1 MSAQE
6 SEKEKAKAQGQ
17 IRSGQDG
24 LRSVLPFSSNDAKFM
39 PFSANPALAAIMQA
53 SRPEEAEGM
62 RRWLLRVEAAIH
74 EWIVRRCFL
83 DCSEEEAI
91 ARCAAYRSLGRGWF
105 IVQLLP
111 QKKFKFWWEEIAQ
124 IEGKRAAEID
134 ELRERM
140 DLGDI
145 RHFTRG
151 FVCHNE
157 LVFYI
162 RGISHPTNPSAR
174 APSIRIM
181 KWDPTFRRT
190 DLWTGGSEWLE
201 SELRTPVPSQQE
213 RTEHAATSERNRR
226 RKERQRSKQKQAA
239 AAAAAAAAEAAA
251 SEGDKPGEA
260 PRRLAE
266 SKEQAQFEELL
277 QSMKSLGGG
286 ERSPSA
292 GGDGGSATRG
302 TKVDSGGDV
311 LS

>member
-1 MSAQE
+1 MAPRRAAVLC
-6 SEKEKAKAQGQ
+6 SEAAARVG
-17 IRSGQDG
+17 ILVASLLLSSDSHSSVP
-24 LRSVLPFSSNDAKFM
+24 SVLPFSSNDAKFM

-53 SRPEEAEGM
+53 SRREEAEGM

-162 RGISHPTNPSAR
+162 RGS
-174 APSIRIM
+174 
-181 KWDPTFRRT
+181 
-190 DLWTGGSEWLE
+190 
-201 SELRTPVPSQQE
+201 
-213 RTEHAATSERNRR
+213 TS
-226 RKERQRSKQKQAA
+226 AA
-239 AAAAAAAAEAAA
+239 AVGRRAA
-251 SEGDKPGEA
+251 SGV
-260 PRRLAE
+260 
-266 SKEQAQFEELL
+266 
-277 QSMKSLGGG
+277 
-286 ERSPSA
+286 SA
-292 GGDGGSATRG
+292 H
-302 TKVDSGGDV
+302 
-311 LS
+311 LPL

>member
-1 MSAQE
+1 
-6 SEKEKAKAQGQ
+6 
-17 IRSGQDG
+17 
-24 LRSVLPFSSNDAKFM
+24 
-39 PFSANPALAAIMQA
+39 
-53 SRPEEAEGM
+53 M

-162 RGISHPTNPSAR
+162 RGSTSAAVGALRVACLHTSRCEQASPTR
-174 APSIRIM
+174 
-181 KWDPTFRRT
+181 PT
-190 DLWTGGSEWLE
+190 
-201 SELRTPVPSQQE
+201 
-213 RTEHAATSERNRR
+213 RR
-226 RKERQRSKQKQAA
+226 RARRRS
-239 AAAAAAAAEAAA
+239 A
-251 SEGDKPGEA
+251 S
-260 PRRLAE
+260 
-266 SKEQAQFEELL
+266 
-277 QSMKSLGGG
+277 
-286 ERSPSA
+286 
-292 GGDGGSATRG
+292 
-302 TKVDSGGDV
+302 
-311 LS
+311 